1 MKDKVAAKTRL
12 QTTTQDLLRRQISV
26 RLRQIEVQ
34 IAQIDATAAVAGRRD
49 PPLLARH
56 RDMQ

>member
-1 MKDKVAAKTRL
+1 M
-12 QTTTQDLLRRQISV
+12 LR
-26 RLRQIEVQ
+26 EE